1 MRFPARQIRYS
12 NCCASWDRASSPTTK
27 LPSRR
32 EDALYAINCYMCIP
46 DKIGTT
52 RPYSRP
58 VCDTGQRR
66 DCQLYCR
73 SVDERH
79 YFQRAR
85 RRFFSQD
92 LNGIVLNGQS
102 LSLNVMLDDE
112 VLARMLLHDR
122 IGVSLLLFT
131 TATTF
136 PGTAGPST
144 GYLLDENG
152 SQIGGFQN
160 VGSTQSSGGAFGLPM
175 SLITTQTMGT
185 HAVDISGAHYNTIF
199 PSSGY
204 TVTNARL
211 RFTVAGASQL
221 TFGTAQQLPE
231 PSSLVLLLTGCG
243 AFLLN
248 RRRTSRHQT

>member
-1 MRFPARQIRYS
+1 MLCTRLTVTCVYQTRLVLLGLILVLFVIPASAETVSFTVDPSMRGITFS
-12 NCCASWDRASSPTTK
+12 
-27 LPSRR
+27 
-32 EDALYAINCYMCIP
+32 
-46 DKIGTT
+46 G
-52 RPYSRP
+52 
-58 VCDTGQRR
+58 R
-66 DCQLYCR
+66 D
-73 SVDERH
+73 VD
-79 YFQRAR
+79 
-85 RRFFSQD
+85 FFSQD